1 MWVMTPGGLLQ
12 LVEVPPQGLKLAFI
26 PSFPAMSP
34 LPSIAP
40 ERTAVPVQPGQIQPH
55 PLPAP
60 AFILR
65 AVPNPASSAQPPP
78 KFMLPYKGVVRV
90 DPAAPPPLRREAL
103 QFDPALMFLES
114 RAAVCDWLGG
124 RGGVVVPG
132 VGVALPYLPPFVS
145 SLSMLSALLCAKKCL
160 TVSSI
165 KLLSEA
171 SEPRCPLTAASPDSS
186 TKETSSQ
193 PLDLPDSTSDLQPAT
208 DQSGN
213 T

>member
-1 MWVMTPGGLLQ
+1 M
-12 LVEVPPQGLKLAFI
+12 VEVPPQGLKLAFI

-213 T
+213 S

>member
-1 MWVMTPGGLLQ
+1 MTPGGLLQ

-26 PSFPAMSP
+26 PSFPATPP
-34 LPSIAP
+34 LPSVPP
-40 ERTAVPVQPGQIQPH
+40 ERTATPVQPGQTQPH
-55 PLPAP
+55 PLPVP

-65 AVPNPASSAQPPP
+65 AVPNPASSPQHPP

-103 QFDPALMFLES
+103 QFDPALMFQES
-114 RAAVCDWLGG
+114 QAAVCDWLGG

-160 TVSSI
+160 TVSSLR
-165 KLLSEA
+165 LLSEA
-171 SEPRCPLTAASPDSS
+171 SEPRCLQTTPSPDSS
-186 TKETSSQ
+186 AKETFNQ
-193 PLDLPDSTSDLQPAT
+193 PPDLPDSTSDHQPAT